1 MMRRFRVLHF
11 LWLCVCA
18 LGKEGREIK
27 VNQSAT
33 LTKVLVLL
41 LHVLTSNPAR

>member
-11 LWLCVCA
+11 LWLCVRV
-18 LGKEGREIK
+18 GERRGTR

-33 LTKVLVLL
+33 LTIVVLVLL
-41 LHVLTSNPAR
+41 LHVLTSNPTK